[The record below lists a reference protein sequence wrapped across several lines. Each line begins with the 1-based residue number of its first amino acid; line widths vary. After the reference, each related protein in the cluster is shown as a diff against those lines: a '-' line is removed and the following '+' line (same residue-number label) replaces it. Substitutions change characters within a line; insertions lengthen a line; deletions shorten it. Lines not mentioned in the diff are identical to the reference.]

1 MISHLRLNT
10 TKTLSEQVSLQV
22 DSKGFEF
29 IIINHPKFDAAFT
42 LHGAHLIHFQAKQQA
57 PLIYLSKTALF
68 DDKKAIRGG
77 VPVCWPWFGN
87 TEESLSK
94 KLPGHGFARTSK
106 WAVSIID
113 ETSDAIDLEFT
124 LSANEVTKAIWDH
137 DFTLTLKASLSD
149 HVELSL
155 ITQNTGTDT
164 FKYGGALH
172 SYLCVADITQ
182 CTIDGLASTYSDSL
196 DEGKQKNAEKTLPI
210 DGPIDSIYAINEGD
224 VIVNDANNERKIIV
238 TNTGNDSVVVWN
250 PWIKGAIAFAD
261 MPDDGYQ
268 TMMCIESAITSKQGV
283 LVESGQS
290 HTLKTVIK

>member
-10 TKTLSEQVSLQV
+10 TKTLSEQISLQV

-42 LHGAHLIHFQAKQQA
+42 LHGAHLIHFQVKQQA

-94 KLPGHGFARTSK
+94 KLPGHGFARISK
-106 WAVSIID
+106 WEMSIVS
-113 ETSDAIDLEFT
+113 ETSEGIDLAFT
-124 LSANEVTKAIWDH
+124 LSANGTTKAIWDH

-155 ITQNTGTDT
+155 ITENTGTET

-182 CTIDGLASTYSDSL
+182 SSIEGLAATYTDSL
-196 DEGKQKNAEKTLPI
+196 DSGKQKTAEAVLTVNEPI
-210 DGPIDSIYAINEGD
+210 DTIYSVNNGD
-224 VIVNDANNERKIIV
+224 VTINDLQNQRKITV
-238 TNTGNDSVVVWN
+238 NNTGNDSVVVWN
-250 PWIKGAIAFAD
+250 PWISGSIAFAD

-283 LVESGQS
+283 LVVPGES